1 MKLVVFMKQ
10 VPAVSELPWNPKTG
24 SLRRE
29 QARGMMNPACRHALE
44 AALRLKDIH
53 GGEITA
59 ISMGPPSAEEI
70 LRQAMALGADRA
82 VLLSDRRLAGADT
95 PATSYTLSLAVR
107 AMCPGFD
114 LLLLGSHTTD
124 SETGQVGP
132 HLAEELDLPS
142 AINVEGLTVS
152 GGVLRAKRICD
163 NFLEELEMDLPALVT
178 VTTTGHQPRDIPMA
192 GLEDAFSGGKFIVMN
207 AEDIRADLYHVGW
220 AGSAGRTLRVYA
232 PEQKQK
238 GSLIKG
244 APKKCVLELL
254 ERHGEL
260 LSGLIKKDLGVGQ

>member
-24 SLRRE
+24 SLRRDRA
-29 QARGMMNPACRHALE
+29 QGMMNPACRHALE
-44 AALRLKDIH
+44 AALRLKEAH

-132 HLAEELDLPS
+132 HP
-142 AINVEGLTVS
+142 GRGT
-152 GGVLRAKRICD
+152 G
-163 NFLEELEMDLPALVT
+163 PAL
-178 VTTTGHQPRDIPMA
+178 GHQR
-192 GLEDAFSGGKFIVMN
+192 
-207 AEDIRADLYHVGW
+207 
-220 AGSAGRTLRVYA
+220 GRTGRQRRNPA
-232 PEQKQK
+232 
-238 GSLIKG
+238 
-244 APKKCVLELL
+244 
-254 ERHGEL
+254 
-260 LSGLIKKDLGVGQ
+260 GQAASATIFWKSWRWTFLPWSP